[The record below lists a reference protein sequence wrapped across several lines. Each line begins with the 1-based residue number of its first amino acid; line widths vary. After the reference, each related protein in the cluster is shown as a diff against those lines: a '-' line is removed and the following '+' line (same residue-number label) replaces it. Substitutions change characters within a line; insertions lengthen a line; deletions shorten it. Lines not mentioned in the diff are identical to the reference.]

1 MVPPP
6 PARRRRAAGGIARRA
21 PPPFSQQAA
30 VLPDSRGRAPLTRET
45 SRRAFDPARPKGRLR
60 KAQPDHAICGSPLST
75 GEGPPAGAQQRR
87 RSARSLPRPQGCLP
101 ESAPGPPL
109 RPPAMGRP
117 LRGTRR
123 RLRARILCKGH
134 TPALLPPAFFLR
146 PSLCPPPGLFPPEG
160 GCSRRGASPARIRSR
175 ATGYGLRAQG

>member
-6 PARRRRAAGGIARRA
+6 PARRRRAAGGIARRP

-30 VLPDSRGRAPLTRET
+30 ALPDSRGRAPLTRET
-45 SRRAFDPARPKGRLR
+45 PRRERVRPCAPEGTPSERHR
-60 KAQPDHAICGSPLST
+60 QITICDSPLST

-87 RSARSLPRPQGCLP
+87 SARPLPRPQGCLP

-117 LRGTRR
+117 LRTVQGRVCGRVSSAKGTHR
-123 RLRARILCKGH
+123 
-134 TPALLPPAFFLR
+134 PSFLR
-146 PSLCPPPGLFPPEG
+146 PSSPRPPFCPPPGPFPPEVR
-160 GCSRRGASPARIRSR
+160 CSRRGGIAPHGFGPAPRG
-175 ATGYGLRAQG
+175 TD